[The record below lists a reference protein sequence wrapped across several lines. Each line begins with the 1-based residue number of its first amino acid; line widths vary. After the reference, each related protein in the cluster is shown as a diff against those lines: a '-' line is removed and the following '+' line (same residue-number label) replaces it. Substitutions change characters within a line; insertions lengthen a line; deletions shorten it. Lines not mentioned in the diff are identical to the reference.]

1 MHETRMKA
9 EGKKVAVLIIENLGK
24 ALNRYFEYVIEL
36 NAPNKK
42 EKHWGC

>member
-1 MHETRMKA
+1 MKETL
-9 EGKKVAVLIIENLGK
+9 KKPQPFELLKNLGK